1 MKPARALAL
10 PLGLGA
16 VVSAFVLGCTG
27 GPDGWPDRPGPK
39 VVASFP
45 PVASIALAVA
55 GPDAVVLPVMSGQSP
70 HGGEPKPGELR
81 LLRRADLFVINGLGL
96 DDRLATKFAA
106 TAGRPVRVVNLGA
119 GIDPKDLLDGG
130 ACEHEGHDHAAH
142 DHGAEGD
149 NTDPHAWLGLKHART
164 FATKLAGEL
173 AGIDAPHAADYA
185 ARAGAFHAK
194 LDALQADGAAL
205 LKDKKDR
212 KFLPFHASMAYFAQ
226 SFGLTMVDPI
236 QTVPGQEPT
245 PKKLEEIVKTCLDQ
259 KVRVIA
265 VEPQFSAQSSA
276 KRIRDELTRRGLTDV
291 VMVELD
297 PLETC
302 PAGELSGD
310 WYEAKMR
317 ANVVALAGA
326 LK

>member
-1 MKPARALAL
+1 MTHAPRRLTLGFALAAL
-10 PLGLGA
+10 T
-16 VVSAFVLGCTG
+16 LGCN
-27 GPDGWPDRPGPK
+27 GPADGWPDRPGPK

-45 PVASIALAVA
+45 PVASVALAVA

-70 HGGEPKPGELR
+70 HGGEPKPSELR
-81 LLRRADLFVINGLGL
+81 LLRRADLFAINGLGL
-96 DDRLATKFAA
+96 DDRLAKKFADTSA
-106 TAGRPVRVVNLGA
+106 RPIRVVNLGSA
-119 GIDPKDLLDGG
+119 IDPKDLLDGG

-142 DHGAEGD
+142 DAGD

-164 FATKLAGEL
+164 YAAKLAAEL
-173 AGIDAPHAADYA
+173 GRADAPHAADYD
-185 ARAGAFHAK
+185 ARAKAFAAK
-194 LDALQADGAAL
+194 LDTLQADGDAL
-205 LKDKKDR
+205 LKGKADR
-212 KFLPFHASMAYFAQ
+212 KFLPFHASMGYFAQ
-226 SFGLTMVDPI
+226 SFGLTMIEPI
-236 QTVPGQEPT
+236 QVVPGQEPS
-245 PKKLEEIVKTCLDQ
+245 PKKLEEIVKTCLDR

-276 KRIRDELTRRGLTDV
+276 KRIRDELTRRGLADV
-291 VMVELD
+291 VLVELD

-317 ANVVALAGA
+317 AHVVALAGA

>member
-1 MKPARALAL
+1 MKSARALAL

-16 VVSAFVLGCTG
+16 VVSALVLGCTG

-96 DDRLATKFAA
+96 DDRLATKVAA

-164 FATKLAGEL
+164 FAAKLAGEL
-173 AGIDAPHAADYA
+173 AG
-185 ARAGAFHAK
+185 

-245 PKKLEEIVKTCLDQ
+245 PKKLDEIVKTCLDQ

-276 KRIRDELTRRGLTDV
+276 KRIRDELTRRGLADV

-310 WYEAKMR
+310 WYAAKMR

>member
-1 MKPARALAL
+1 MTTARALGLAL
-10 PLGLGA
+10 PLGLA
-16 VVSAFVLGCTG
+16 LSAFVVGCRG
-27 GPDGWPDRPGPK
+27 AADGWPDRPGPK

-45 PVASIALAVA
+45 PVASIAMAVA
-55 GPDAVVLPVMSGQSP
+55 GPDAVVLPVMAGQSP
-70 HGGEPKPGELR
+70 HGGEPKPSELR

-96 DDRLATKFAA
+96 DDRLAAKFAA
-106 TAGRPVRVVNLGA
+106 TSARPIRVVNLGESVA
-119 GIDPKDLLDGG
+119 VKELLDGG

-142 DHGAEGD
+142 AHGEGGD
-149 NTDPHAWLGLKHART
+149 NTDPHVWLGLKHARG
-164 FATKLAGEL
+164 FATKLAAEL
-173 AGIDAPHAADYA
+173 SQADAAHAADYD
-185 ARAGAFHAK
+185 ARARAFIAK
-194 LDALQADGAAL
+194 LDALQADGVAL
-205 LKDKKDR
+205 FKDKKDR
-212 KFLPFHASMAYFAQ
+212 KFLPFHGSMAYFAQ

-236 QTVPGQEPT
+236 QSVAGQEPT
-245 PKKLEEIVKTCLDQ
+245 PKKLEEIVKSCLDN

-276 KRIRDELTRRGLTDV
+276 TRIKAELTRRGLADV

>member
-1 MKPARALAL
+1 MTRSAPALAFGVALTALAL
-10 PLGLGA
+10 A
-16 VVSAFVLGCTG
+16 VGCG
-27 GPDGWPDRPGPK
+27 GPADGWPDRPGPRG
-39 VVASFP
+39 VASFP
-45 PVASIALAVA
+45 PVASIAMAVA
-55 GPDAVVLPVMSGQSP
+55 GPDAAVLPVMSGQSP
-70 HGGEPKPGELR
+70 HGGEPKPSELR

-96 DDRLATKFAA
+96 DDRLAKKFAA
-106 TAGRPVRVVNLGA
+106 TSSRPIRVVNLGVA
-119 GIDPKDLLDGG
+119 IDPKDLLDGG

-142 DHGAEGD
+142 AHDSGD

-164 FATKLAGEL
+164 YAAKLAEEL
-173 AGIDAPHAADYA
+173 GQADAPHAADYE
-185 ARAGAFHAK
+185 ARARAFAAK
-194 LDALQADGAAL
+194 LDTLQADGDAL
-205 LKDKKDR
+205 LRGKSDR
-212 KFLPFHASMAYFAQ
+212 KFLPFHASMGYFAQ
-226 SFGLTMVDPI
+226 SFGLTMIEPI
-236 QTVPGQEPT
+236 QVVPGQEPS
-245 PKKLEEIVKTCLDQ
+245 PKKLEEIVKTCLDR

-276 KRIRDELTRRGLTDV
+276 KRIRDELTRRGLADV
-291 VMVELD
+291 VLVELD

>member
-1 MKPARALAL
+1 MTRPLRGLAL
-10 PLGLGA
+10 GVALGLA
-16 VVSAFVLGCTG
+16 VTALTLGCG
-27 GPDGWPDRPGPK
+27 GPADGWPDRPGPK
-39 VVASFP
+39 VLASFP
-45 PVASIALAVA
+45 PVASIAMAVA
-55 GPDAVVLPVMSGQSP
+55 GPDAAVLPVMSGQSP
-70 HGGEPKPGELR
+70 HGGEPKPSELR

-96 DDRLATKFAA
+96 DDRLATKFAGTSA
-106 TAGRPVRVVNLGA
+106 RPIRVVNLGESLA
-119 GIDPKDLLDGG
+119 AKDLLDGG

-142 DHGAEGD
+142 DSGD

-164 FATKLAGEL
+164 YATKLAAEL
-173 AGIDAPHAADYA
+173 GQADGPHAADYE
-185 ARAGAFHAK
+185 ARAKAFAAK
-194 LDALQADGAAL
+194 LDTLQADGVTL
-205 LKDKKDR
+205 FKDKADR
-212 KFLPFHASMAYFAQ
+212 KFLPFHASMGYFAQ
-226 SFGLTMVDPI
+226 SFGLTMIEPI
-236 QTVPGQEPT
+236 QVVPGQEPS
-245 PKKLEEIVKTCLDQ
+245 PKKLEEIVKTCLDR

-291 VMVELD
+291 VLVELD

-302 PAGELSGD
+302 PAGELTGD